1 MKENRI
7 NRRSGGL
14 RGRVKKSIA
23 IVIALALVF
32 AFSASALADNGR
44 GGGQPDGQLTQD
56 KKDPRGNRN
65 TEVSGVNIAKLQE
78 AIAAVEDTTVQSSL
92 TALLDTYV
100 DALEAR
106 QDALDAHD
114 NATLR
119 DLNVT
124 VAAAKAALDA
134 ALDEAGVLTDEL
146 YGVPEEALD
155 GTGRTFNRPGL
166 DLDEIAAAIAALDDA
181 DANKA
186 ALTALL
192 AAYEDAL
199 AALNAA
205 DLTTLTKEEIAAL
218 EDAVLDA
225 EKALLEATKEADVT
239 GGAGRGQFVSGYA
252 YGNTEMNT
260 LQISAQIEALED
272 GDELKVQLQERL
284 AAYEA
289 ALAAEQNAGANLTAQ
304 ERSALR
310 DATNEAADA
319 LKQALENAGLDTHW
333 VIRNQEGE
341 LYSIQTM
348 DGNDGVNPPEQEGFF
363 SSILSWLESLFH

>member
-1 MKENRI
+1 MKENRM
-7 NRRSGGL
+7 NQRSGGL

-23 IVIALALVF
+23 IVIALVLVF

-44 GGGQPDGQLTQD
+44 GGGQPDGQLSQD
-56 KKDPRGNRN
+56 TKEPRGNRN
-65 TEVSGVNIAKLQE
+65 TGSTGVNIAKIQE
-78 AIAAVEDTTVQSSL
+78 AIASLEDEAAKASL
-92 TALLDTYV
+92 TALLDAYV

-124 VAAAKAALDA
+124 VAAAKTALDA
-134 ALDEAGVLTDEL
+134 ALEEAGVLTDAL

-192 AAYEDAL
+192 TAYEEAL
-199 AALNAA
+199 AALNTA
-205 DLTTLTKEEIAAL
+205 DLSTLTKEEIAAL

-225 EKALLEATKEADVT
+225 ERALLEATKEADVT
-239 GGAGRGQFVSGYA
+239 GGVGRGQFVSGYA
-252 YGNTEMNT
+252 YGNTVMNT

-272 GDELKVQLQERL
+272 SNELKVQLQERL

-289 ALAAEQNAGANLTAQ
+289 ALAAEQNAGANLTVQ
-304 ERSALR
+304 ERNTLR
-310 DATNEAADA
+310 DATNAAADA
-319 LKQALENAGLDTHW
+319 LKQALENAGLDTQML
-333 VIRNQEGE
+333 IRNQEGE
-341 LYSIQTM
+341 TYRIQTV
-348 DGNDGVNPPEQEGFF
+348 DGNDGVNPPEQDGFF

>member
-1 MKENRI
+1 M

-14 RGRVKKSIA
+14 RGRVKKTVA
-23 IVIALALVF
+23 IVIALVLVF

-44 GGGQPDGQLTQD
+44 GGGQPDGQLSQD
-56 KKDPRGNRN
+56 TKEPRGNRN
-65 TEVSGVNIAKLQE
+65 TGSAGVNIAKIQA
-78 AIAAVEDTTVQSSL
+78 AIASLEDEAAKASL
-92 TALLDTYV
+92 TALLDAYV

-119 DLNVT
+119 DLNGT

-134 ALDEAGVLTDEL
+134 AMEEAGVLTDEL

-192 AAYEDAL
+192 TAYEDAL
-199 AALNAA
+199 AALNTA
-205 DLTTLTKEEIAAL
+205 DPSTLTLEEISAL

-225 EKALLEATKEADVT
+225 ERALLEATKEADVT
-239 GGAGRGQFVSGYA
+239 GGVGRGQFVSGYA
-252 YGNTEMNT
+252 YGNTVMNT
-260 LQISAQIEALED
+260 LQISAQIEALD
-272 GDELKVQLQERL
+272 DSNELKVQLQECL
-284 AAYEA
+284 AAFET

-304 ERSALR
+304 ERNMLR

-319 LKQALENAGLDTHW
+319 LKQALENAGLDTQML
-333 VIRNQEGE
+333 IRNQEGE
-341 LYSIQTM
+341 TYRIQTV

-363 SSILSWLESLFH
+363 ASILSWLESLFH